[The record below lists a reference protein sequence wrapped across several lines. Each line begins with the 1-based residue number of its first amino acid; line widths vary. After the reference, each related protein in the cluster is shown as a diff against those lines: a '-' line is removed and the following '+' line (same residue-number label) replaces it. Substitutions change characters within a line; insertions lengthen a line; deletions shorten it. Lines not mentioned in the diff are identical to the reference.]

1 MKKNKKS
8 LAIIAVVLM
17 IGLVAGM
24 GAMTYARYI
33 STGTH
38 ADQATAAKWGFVVN
52 VDASNL
58 FSTDYVKDGDY
69 SKPTTSDAG
78 VAINAAS
85 KSLAPGSTGSLTVSV
100 SGSAEVLAELVIS
113 LNVTSNI
120 HLDSYYPIKW
130 SLATQTGSNTPV
142 AVDGATG
149 LALDA
154 FQAKLATL
162 SRTINAG
169 DSLDVK
175 YVISWAWDFN
185 GDNSDE
191 AEAASIKDTLIG
203 YKAQGV
209 PYANLANALAPDAK
223 AYQEHI
229 NQEDYNNESY
239 LSYTLAFTFTATVQ
253 QIQAV
258 A

>member
-1 MKKNKKS
+1 
-8 LAIIAVVLM
+8 M

-52 VDASNL
+52 VDTSKL
-58 FSTDYVKDGDY
+58 FSTDYVQDGDY
-69 SKPTTSDAG
+69 SKPTANDAG
-78 VAINAAS
+78 VAINAANQ
-85 KSLAPGSTGSLTVSV
+85 SLAPGSTGSLTVSV

-113 LNVTSNI
+113 LYVTKNI
-120 HLDSYYPIKW
+120 HLDTYYPVKW

-203 YKAQGV
+203 YKAQGAL
-209 PYANLANALAPDAK
+209 YENLANALAPNVTY
-223 AYQEHI
+223 YQEHI
-229 NQEDYNNESY
+229 TEANYGSASY

-258 A
+258 PQQQ